1 MIKIFII
8 DKNSADQRLD
18 KFLKR
23 NFDNLSQSFIE
34 KNLRKKNILLNEYST
49 RSNQI
54 IKFDDKIT
62 IKNFSKE
69 IYQKF
74 EKKKSTLNINKS
86 HLTNFKQ
93 SILYE
98 NDNFLIIDKW
108 SGIAAQGG
116 SNITIS
122 IDTIIKNISKNYNLV
137 HRLDKETSGLM
148 IIAKNLK
155 YTRFFGKLFKSQE
168 LKKTYLAICD
178 GMPKIKQSYVDLVIN
193 SNDKDKNKVVKT
205 ETFYKVLLYKDKTSL
220 IKFEPKTGKK
230 HQLRIVAKNL
240 GCPIVGDLR
249 YNLNQTKNSQNLKLN
264 AYKLEFDIEDNN
276 FIITSSLPKDFTDY
290 LKLKN
295 IKFNPKII

>member
-1 MIKIFII
+1 MIKVFII
-8 DKNSADQRLD
+8 DSNSADQRID

-23 NFDNLSQSFIE
+23 NFDNLTQSFIE
-34 KNLRKKNILLNEYST
+34 KNLRKKNILLNKCLT
-49 RSNQI
+49 KSNQI
-54 IKFDDKIT
+54 IKVDDKIT
-62 IKNFSKE
+62 IKNFSRE
-69 IYQKF
+69 VYQKF
-74 EKKKSTLNINKS
+74 KKSQSTIKIDKS
-86 HLTNFKQ
+86 FITNFKK

-116 SNITIS
+116 SNIIIS
-122 IDTIIKNISKNYNLV
+122 IDKIIKNISETYNLV

-155 YTRFFGKLFKSQE
+155 YTRFFGQLFKSQK

-178 GMPKIKQSYVDLVIN
+178 GMPRLKESYVDLNIN
-193 SNDKDKNKVVKT
+193 SNTSEKVIKT
-205 ETFYKVLLYKDKTSL
+205 ETFYKVLSYNDNTSL

-230 HQLRIVAKNL
+230 HQLRLVAKNL
-240 GCPIVGDLR
+240 GCPIVGDIK
-249 YNLNQTKNSQNLKLN
+249 YNLNTNNQRENLKLN
-264 AYKLEFDIEDNN
+264 AYMLEFDIEDNE
-276 FIITSSLPKDFTDY
+276 FKITSAIPKDFTNF